1 MAGATWP
8 MFASFVGALGAFIT
22 GSNTVSD
29 LLFAEFQYAT
39 ATQLAIPRQII
50 VSLQAVG
57 GAMGNMVCIHNIVA
71 ASATVGLAGLEGML
85 IRRNALPMLL
95 YGLVAGSLGLVFVYV
110 LYPTIF

>member
-1 MAGATWP
+1 
-8 MFASFVGALGAFIT
+8 
-22 GSNTVSD
+22 
-29 LLFAEFQYAT
+29 
-39 ATQLAIPRQII
+39 
-50 VSLQAVG
+50 
-57 GAMGNMVCIHNIVA
+57 MVCIHNIVA

>member
-1 MAGATWP
+1 
-8 MFASFVGALGAFIT
+8 
-22 GSNTVSD
+22 
-29 LLFAEFQYAT
+29 
-39 ATQLAIPRQII
+39 
-50 VSLQAVG
+50 
-57 GAMGNMVCIHNIVA
+57 MGNMVCIHNIVA